1 MHDCLDEDDDS
12 AGRRPV
18 SRSRGASGVMPRV
31 DLGDEAALQD
41 RMDADVSVDPAR

>member
-1 MHDCLDEDDDS
+1 
-12 AGRRPV
+12 
-18 SRSRGASGVMPRV
+18 MPRV